1 LALVLVALAVLGT
14 VGYVV
19 YAQTAQ
25 TQSTNKSYLARVAEK
40 LGVTE
45 DALTQAMYE
54 AKVEMIDEAVAE
66 GKLTKAQ
73 ADYLKAVL
81 KAKLDYYKAEG
92 YEKGFGFGPGF
103 GMRGFGRGFGR
114 GMRGFGPCWQAPATN
129 GQYHGKPGSLEA
141 RRASAAPF
149 FSGIR
154 VFPCL
159 SLRSSMERAVE
170 VKNLVKVYG
179 RNVRALDGVDLSVEA
194 GKTFALLGP
203 NGAGKTTLVR
213 ILTTQIR
220 PTSGEA
226 FVFGLD
232 VVREGG
238 KVRKIIGYVPQE
250 MSVWTDL
257 SGYENLLIYAK
268 IYGIPRSE
276 REKLLWEVLEK
287 LGMKEAAKGLVRT
300 YSGGMIRRLEIASA
314 LLIRPKILFLD
325 EPTIGLDPSARK
337 AVWTELGKFKEGDG
351 VTIFFNTHY
360 MDEADLYAEEIGI
373 INAGKIVTLGTAAE
387 LKRSVGGEL
396 ITLTAGP
403 NGLPSE
409 KLRSLEFV
417 EDVISAEGE
426 VRVVVRDAEAA
437 LPKLLEFLRQDGI
450 SVARVSMTKPT
461 LDDVFLKYAGTKF
474 EAGGRVSEV
483 RQMRRMIRRG

>member
-1 LALVLVALAVLGT
+1 
-14 VGYVV
+14 
-19 YAQTAQ
+19 
-25 TQSTNKSYLARVAEK
+25 
-40 LGVTE
+40 
-45 DALTQAMYE
+45 
-54 AKVEMIDEAVAE
+54 
-66 GKLTKAQ
+66 
-73 ADYLKAVL
+73 
-81 KAKLDYYKAEG
+81 
-92 YEKGFGFGPGF
+92 
-103 GMRGFGRGFGR
+103 
-114 GMRGFGPCWQAPATN
+114 
-129 GQYHGKPGSLEA
+129 
-141 RRASAAPF
+141 
-149 FSGIR
+149 
-154 VFPCL
+154 
-159 SLRSSMERAVE
+159 MERAVE

-417 EDVISAEGE
+417 QDVISAEGE

>member
-1 LALVLVALAVLGT
+1 
-14 VGYVV
+14 
-19 YAQTAQ
+19 
-25 TQSTNKSYLARVAEK
+25 
-40 LGVTE
+40 
-45 DALTQAMYE
+45 
-54 AKVEMIDEAVAE
+54 
-66 GKLTKAQ
+66 
-73 ADYLKAVL
+73 
-81 KAKLDYYKAEG
+81 
-92 YEKGFGFGPGF
+92 
-103 GMRGFGRGFGR
+103 
-114 GMRGFGPCWQAPATN
+114 
-129 GQYHGKPGSLEA
+129 
-141 RRASAAPF
+141 
-149 FSGIR
+149 
-154 VFPCL
+154 
-159 SLRSSMERAVE
+159 
-170 VKNLVKVYG
+170 
-179 RNVRALDGVDLSVEA
+179 LDGVNLSVEP

-276 REKLLWEVLEK
+276 REELLWEVLEK

>member
-1 LALVLVALAVLGT
+1 
-14 VGYVV
+14 
-19 YAQTAQ
+19 
-25 TQSTNKSYLARVAEK
+25 
-40 LGVTE
+40 
-45 DALTQAMYE
+45 
-54 AKVEMIDEAVAE
+54 
-66 GKLTKAQ
+66 
-73 ADYLKAVL
+73 
-81 KAKLDYYKAEG
+81 
-92 YEKGFGFGPGF
+92 
-103 GMRGFGRGFGR
+103 
-114 GMRGFGPCWQAPATN
+114 
-129 GQYHGKPGSLEA
+129 
-141 RRASAAPF
+141 
-149 FSGIR
+149 
-154 VFPCL
+154 
-159 SLRSSMERAVE
+159 MERAVE

-373 INAGKIVTLGTAAE
+373 INEGKIVTLGTAAE

>member
-1 LALVLVALAVLGT
+1 
-14 VGYVV
+14 
-19 YAQTAQ
+19 
-25 TQSTNKSYLARVAEK
+25 
-40 LGVTE
+40 
-45 DALTQAMYE
+45 
-54 AKVEMIDEAVAE
+54 
-66 GKLTKAQ
+66 
-73 ADYLKAVL
+73 
-81 KAKLDYYKAEG
+81 
-92 YEKGFGFGPGF
+92 
-103 GMRGFGRGFGR
+103 
-114 GMRGFGPCWQAPATN
+114 
-129 GQYHGKPGSLEA
+129 
-141 RRASAAPF
+141 
-149 FSGIR
+149 
-154 VFPCL
+154 
-159 SLRSSMERAVE
+159 MERAVE

-287 LGMKEAAKGLVRT
+287 LGIKEAAKGLVRT